1 LKYLIDARGES
12 DDDARVVPPPI
23 HRVRSSAA
31 VTGTVCLSGMLC
43 AVILAAG
50 CGTTPPLANAG
61 AKDRADVRAADSPQ
75 GSPSASTA
83 DASMRPAAM
92 LSGEAISWD
101 ELRPRLLES
110 AGGQAL
116 EELVLESALRG
127 ELRAQGLVVDD
138 AAVERESQIAL
149 DAIAPD
155 PARAAQL
162 LAALRDA
169 QSLGAVRWRALLW
182 RNAALRALAQREV
195 RLSDEA
201 VRQAFDAAHGVRRVC
216 RIIVVPDMASAER
229 VQARLATGEPFG
241 EVAFIESSDASAAR
255 GGLLPPI
262 SRSDPSF
269 PAAFREV
276 LFATDVGGR
285 SHPVL
290 LEGGYAV
297 VEVRSEVASD
307 GSDPRA
313 TRDADERA
321 ARRALERVE
330 MDRLARMLLRR
341 SKPTVFDDALQE
353 SWRMRPRTQE

>member
-1 LKYLIDARGES
+1 MMPAALICSAFACVLLHLAGC
-12 DDDARVVPPPI
+12 AAPPPPTEM
-23 HRVRSSAA
+23 RSIATA
-31 VTGTVCLSGMLC
+31 PT
-43 AVILAAG
+43 
-50 CGTTPPLANAG
+50 
-61 AKDRADVRAADSPQ
+61 
-75 GSPSASTA
+75 SPSAPAT
-83 DASMRPAAM
+83 DASARPAAM
-92 LSGEAISWD
+92 LGSEAIAWED
-101 ELRPRLLES
+101 LRARLLES

-116 EELVLESALRG
+116 EELVLEAALRG
-127 ELRAQGLVVDD
+127 ELRAQGLVIDEQ
-138 AAVERESQIAL
+138 AVERESQIAVEAL
-149 DAIAPD
+149 APD

-169 QSLGAVRWRALLW
+169 QSLGPVRWRALLW

-216 RIIVVPDMASAER
+216 RIIVVPDMPSAER
-229 VQARLATGEPFG
+229 VQRRLEAGEAFG
-241 EVAFIESSDASAAR
+241 EIAFVESSDASAAR

-276 LFATDVGGR
+276 LFTTDVGAR

-290 LEGGYAV
+290 LEGGYAI
-297 VEVRSEVASD
+297 VEVRSEVPAD
-307 GSDPRA
+307 GSDPLA
-313 TRDADERA
+313 TRAADERA

>member
-1 LKYLIDARGES
+1 MTPAALICSAFACVLLPLAGC
-12 DDDARVVPPPI
+12 AAPPPTEM
-23 HRVRSSAA
+23 RSLGDAPTATTAPTAPATDGSA
-31 VTGTVCLSGMLC
+31 
-43 AVILAAG
+43 
-50 CGTTPPLANAG
+50 
-61 AKDRADVRAADSPQ
+61 
-75 GSPSASTA
+75 
-83 DASMRPAAM
+83 RPAAM
-92 LSGEAISWD
+92 LGGEAISWED
-101 ELRPRLLES
+101 LRARLLES

-116 EELVLESALRG
+116 EELVLEAALRG
-127 ELRAQGLVVDD
+127 ELRAQGLVIDEE
-138 AAVERESQIAL
+138 AVERESQIAV
-149 DAIAPD
+149 DALAPD

-169 QSLGAVRWRALLW
+169 QSLWPVRWRALLW
-182 RNAALRALAQREV
+182 RNAALRALAQRDV

-216 RIIVVPDMASAER
+216 RIMIIPDMTSAER
-229 VQARLATGEPFG
+229 VQRRLEAGEPFG
-241 EVAFIESSDASAAR
+241 EIAFLESSDASAAR
-255 GGLLPPI
+255 GGLLPPV

-276 LFATDVGGR
+276 LFTTDVGAR

-290 LEGGYAV
+290 LEGRYAI
-297 VEVRSEVASD
+297 VEVRSEVPAD
-307 GSDPRA
+307 GSDPLA
-313 TRDADERA
+313 TRAVDERA